1 MVNSPSLFSR
11 IPKTF
16 LDDFLASIVVFLVAL
31 PLCMGIAIAC
41 GVPPALGII
50 TGIIGGI
57 IVGTIGGC
65 PLQVSGPA
73 AGLVV
78 VIADLIEK
86 HGIEQLGEVVLIAG
100 LIQFVVGFSGLAFWF
115 RAVPPSVINGMLSGI
130 GVLIFAGQFHVM
142 VDDSPKGSGLNNLL
156 SIPMAVWKGLT
167 PSDQTVHHLAAIVG
181 VATIVTLVVWDKAVP
196 RKLKIIPGSLVAVL
210 LGTAIATIWQY
221 PIKHVEIPANIFS
234 VVSLP
239 TWHSMMF
246 MLRPDVWADG
256 LAVAA
261 IAAAETLLTAAALDK
276 IAVGGKR
283 TDYDRE
289 LASQG
294 IGNLICGVLGALPM
308 TGVMVRSGVNVAAGA
323 KTNLSSIMHGF
334 WLLLFVVGL
343 PFVIRLIPVC
353 CLAALLCYTGYKL
366 ANFKVVKELKKFGR
380 SEVAIYAVT
389 VSIIV
394 LHDLLTGVI
403 VGVVLSIAKLLYYF
417 SHIEIT
423 VQDDP
428 DSNRT
433 KLVLKGVAT
442 FLSLPKL
449 ARVVEGVRPTTE
461 LHILLDGLDYIDHAC
476 LELLMNW
483 DKQHKANGGRLIMD
497 YGSLQAKFDE
507 GRRSLGR
514 RRAKKVAGA
523 KANPEAGEEELVVQT
538 LSSDG
543 N

>member
-1 MVNSPSLFSR
+1 MVSSPSLFSR
-11 IPKTF
+11 LPKTF
-16 LDDFLASIVVFLVAL
+16 FDDFLASIVVFLVAL

-50 TGIIGGI
+50 TGIIGGLV
-57 IVGTIGGC
+57 VGCIGGC

-86 HGIEQLGEVVLIAG
+86 HGIEQLGEVVLVAG

-115 RAVPPSVINGMLSGI
+115 RAVPPSVIHGMLSGI

-142 VDDSPKGSGLNNLL
+142 VDDTSKGSGINNLL
-156 SIPMAVWKGLT
+156 SIPAAVWKGLT

-181 VATIVTLVVWDKAVP
+181 VATIVTLFMWEKVVPK
-196 RKLKIIPGSLVAVL
+196 KLKVIPGSLVAVI
-210 LGTAIATIWQY
+210 LGTAIAAIWQF
-221 PIKHVEIPANIFS
+221 PIKHVEIPGNLLS

-261 IAAAETLLTAAALDK
+261 IASAETLLTAAALDK
-276 IAVGGKR
+276 MSIGGKR
-283 TDYDRE
+283 TNYDRE
-289 LASQG
+289 LAGQG
-294 IGNLICGVLGALPM
+294 VGNLICGVLGALPM
-308 TGVMVRSGVNVAAGA
+308 TGVMVRSGVNVNAGA
-323 KTNLSSIMHGF
+323 KTRLSAILHGW
-334 WLLLFVVGL
+334 WLLVFVVGL

-353 CLAALLCYTGYKL
+353 SLAALLCYTGYKL
-366 ANFKVVKELKKFGR
+366 ANFKVIKELKAFGR
-380 SEVAIYAVT
+380 SEVVIYAIT
-389 VSIIV
+389 VGVIV
-394 LHDLLTGVI
+394 LHDLLTGVM
-403 VGVVLSIAKLLYYF
+403 VGVVLSVAKLLYHF

-428 DSNRT
+428 ERNHT
-433 KLVLKGVAT
+433 TLILKGAAT

-461 LHILLDGLDYIDHAC
+461 LHILLEGLDYIDHAC

-483 DKQHKANGGRLIMD
+483 DKQHEANGGRLVMD
-497 YGSLQAKFDE
+497 YGSLHAKFKE
-507 GRRSLGR
+507 SRRPGGV
-514 RRAKKVAGA
+514 RRAKRVRADQARAEEDEEGS
-523 KANPEAGEEELVVQT
+523 EEELAIQT
-538 LSSDG
+538 
-543 N
+543 